1 MKTNSPANYR
11 LVGILGGMGPA
22 ATIDLMQKV
31 MAATKAARDQ
41 DHVPLVVWNVPQIP
55 ERVAAI
61 GDSSAPSPAPSPVAD
76 MCAGAAA
83 LANAGAE
90 AIAIACNTAHYWAE
104 EIEAAAGVPLIHIV
118 DAALDELVASRI
130 NQRTMLLA
138 TEGTHKTG
146 IYAERAA
153 ARGLNLETPDPE
165 AQSTIN
171 DCIALTKAGKL
182 ADARELLVPRLV
194 ALGSSRVETF
204 LLGCTELPLM
214 VRGTPFEA
222 QSLDATAALARA
234 IVAFSLG
241 TVVTT
246 SHKTKRNPHLGDQVA

>member
-1 MKTNSPANYR
+1 MKTTSTTNYR

-31 MAATKAARDQ
+31 MAATSASRDQ
-41 DHVPLVVWNVPQIP
+41 EHVPLVVWNVPQIP

-61 GDSSAPSPAPSPVAD
+61 GDSVAPSPATA
-76 MCAGAAA
+76 MCAGAIA
-83 LANAGAE
+83 LANAGAK
-90 AIAIACNTAHYWAE
+90 AIGIACNTAHYWAE
-104 EIEAAAGVPLIHIV
+104 EIEAATGIPLIHIV
-118 DAALDELVASRI
+118 DVALDELIASRK

-138 TEGTHKTG
+138 TEGTHNAG
-146 IYAERAA
+146 IYAKRAA
-153 ARGLNLETPDPE
+153 ARGVNLETPDSHV
-165 AQSTIN
+165 QNTIN
-171 DCIALTKAGKL
+171 ECIALTKANEL
-182 ADARELLVPRLV
+182 AKARALLVPQLE
-194 ALGSSRVETF
+194 ALSASGVETF
-204 LLGCTELPLM
+204 LLGCTELPLV

-241 TVVTT
+241 SVVTT

>member
-1 MKTNSPANYR
+1 MKTNSTANYR

-31 MAATKAARDQ
+31 MAATTARRDQ
-41 DHVPLVVWNVPQIP
+41 EHVPLVVWNVPQIP
-55 ERVAAI
+55 ERVTAI
-61 GDSSAPSPAPSPVAD
+61 GDPSAPSPAAA

-83 LANAGAE
+83 LAKAGAE
-90 AIAIACNTAHYWAE
+90 AIAIACNTAHFWAE

-118 DAALDELVASRI
+118 DVALDELTASRM

-146 IYAERAA
+146 IYATRAA
-153 ARGLNLETPDPE
+153 ARGFNLETPTPHV
-165 AQSTIN
+165 QNTIN
-171 DCIALTKAGKL
+171 QCIALTKANELTKARALLLPQL
-182 ADARELLVPRLV
+182 A
-194 ALGSSRVETF
+194 ALGSSGVEAF
-204 LLGCTELPLM
+204 LLGCTELPLV

-234 IVAFSLG
+234 IVAFSLAAAG
-241 TVVTT
+241 LKE
-246 SHKTKRNPHLGDQVA
+246 S